1 MKSERRH
8 ELQRN
13 VLEVEIRK
21 VGEFLRHRGNLL
33 AWIGLGAAAIILGI
47 VWYVRT
53 TRSDTEQLQAQF
65 DRSVLPSGRGQSEEQ
80 RQAALE
86 KIASDKSHPL
96 WAANADIAL
105 GDALALRLATQWG
118 NLSEGDRAGIRAGAQ
133 AYYKRAISDFPK
145 EATAVAK
152 AHFGLGKLAEDWGEV
167 DAARKEY
174 EEALAGGE
182 ELRGQPIAYVIQESL
197 GRLSQ
202 FQGTVNFPASAP
214 SSRPSTQLGTSPSTQ
229 ASQPAG
235 DVAPATMP
243 IGAIAPAPVPG
254 SLPAAPAAAASAP
267 APASMSMS
275 APAKSD

>member
-13 VLEVEIRK
+13 ALEVEIRK

-53 TRSDTEQLQAQF
+53 TRSDTEQVQAQF

-105 GDALALRLATQWG
+105 GDALALRLASQWG
-118 NLSEGDRAGIRAGAQ
+118 NLSEGDRSGIRTQAQ
-133 AYYKRAISDFPK
+133 AYYKRVISDFPK
-145 EATAVAK
+145 ETSAVAK

-214 SSRPSTQLGTSPSTQ
+214 SSRPSTQS
-229 ASQPAG
+229 SQPAG
-235 DVAPATMP
+235 GFAPATMP

-254 SLPAAPAAAASAP
+254 SLPAAPVAAASAP
-267 APASMSMS
+267 APASKPVS